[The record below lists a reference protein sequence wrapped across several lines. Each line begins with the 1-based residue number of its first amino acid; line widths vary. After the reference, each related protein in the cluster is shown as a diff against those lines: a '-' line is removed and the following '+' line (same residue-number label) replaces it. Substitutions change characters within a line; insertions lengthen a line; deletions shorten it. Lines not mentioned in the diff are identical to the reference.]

1 MPSES
6 ANTETPTVRLSR
18 AEWTT
23 RRAAH
28 IARVREWTSDRV
40 TRASRGVK
48 HPVYD
53 FLFTYYSFRPSHLER
68 WSPGADIILED
79 ASAAEL
85 DWPLDATEVAGGYAI
100 LSKDIPERRRDYL
113 KWATH
118 YLERVNQR
126 PATFN
131 CYGLHEWAMLYRS
144 DAPRHTEVALRLSG
158 AEIDQVVER
167 SELRCTH
174 FDAYRFFTPSATPL
188 NRSVLN
194 RELTTEFDQPGCIHV
209 TMDLY
214 KFAHKIAPWCPSEV
228 IADAF
233 LLAASAREID
243 MRASPYDLGDYGL
256 TPIKIESPDGR
267 AEYILAQRELSERAA
282 PIRARLLEIYRAL
295 TLKGGSVK
303 RGEAAGL

>member
-1 MPSES
+1 
-6 ANTETPTVRLSR
+6 
-18 AEWTT
+18 
-23 RRAAH
+23 
-28 IARVREWTSDRV
+28 
-40 TRASRGVK
+40 
-48 HPVYD
+48 
-53 FLFTYYSFRPSHLER
+53 
-68 WSPGADIILED
+68 
-79 ASAAEL
+79 
-85 DWPLDATEVAGGYAI
+85 
-100 LSKDIPERRRDYL
+100 
-113 KWATH
+113 
-118 YLERVNQR
+118 
-126 PATFN
+126 
-131 CYGLHEWAMLYRS
+131 MLYRS